1 MEIYI
6 STVIFILGTIFGSFL
21 NVVVYRLPQKE
32 SIIVGR
38 SHCPKCNHVIR
49 PAELIPI
56 LSYILLRGKCKECKA
71 AISIRYPLIEAL
83 TGLLFLI
90 SYLTFGISAQLLIAL
105 PLTMILIVITMIDID
120 TLEIYDRFQ
129 IMLFILAL
137 INLMISPLPWID
149 HVIGFFIISIPFYII
164 ALLTNG
170 MGGGDIKLIA
180 IAGFLLGYQA
190 TLVTFFI
197 STLTGSIWAIYL
209 MIIKKSG
216 RKTQLPFGPFLCI
229 GIYIAYH
236 YADAIIQT
244 YLNLWL

>member
-21 NVVVYRLPQKE
+21 NVVIYRLPQKE